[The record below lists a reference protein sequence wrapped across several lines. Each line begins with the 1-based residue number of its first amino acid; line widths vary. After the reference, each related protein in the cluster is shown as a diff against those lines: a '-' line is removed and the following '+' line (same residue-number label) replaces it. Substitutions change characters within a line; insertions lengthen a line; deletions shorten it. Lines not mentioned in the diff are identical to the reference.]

1 MKKVTVLVV
10 IGIIFFAVNSFY
22 GAETIKIATEGAYPP
37 FNYVDPDG
45 NLKGFDVDL
54 SNALCD
60 AMDAECEIVVQDWD
74 GMIPGLLAGK
84 FDAII
89 ACMGA
94 TEERKKAVSFTKPY
108 CRLLGRFVG
117 PKDADIEISKEGLK
131 GKRIGVQRGTT
142 YAKFLEGVYGDIV
155 EIKTYGSIDE
165 HNLDLKAGRL
175 DAVVGNE
182 IFMSRW
188 LNSPDGKDYKFL
200 SKPLRHEL
208 LGTGEA
214 NIAVR
219 KEDKELKSEFDEA
232 LQRLIESGKHKEIA
246 SKYFSVNIYD
256 Y

>member
-1 MKKVTVLVV
+1 MKKLIALII
-10 IGIIFFAVNSFY
+10 IGSILLAFNSAQA
-22 GAETIKIATEGAYPP
+22 GEKIEIATEGAYPP

-45 NLKGFDVDL
+45 NLKGFDVEL
-54 SNALCD
+54 SKALCET
-60 AMDAECEIVVQDWD
+60 MGAECEIVVQDWD

-94 TEERKKAVSFTKPY
+94 TEERKKAVSFTRPY
-108 CRLLGRFVG
+108 CRLLGRFVAS
-117 PKDADIEISKEGLK
+117 KDADFKISKEGLE

-142 YAKFLEGVYGDIV
+142 YSKFIKGVYGDVV
-155 EIKTYGSIDE
+155 EVKTYGSIDE
-165 HNLDLKAGRL
+165 HNLDLMAGRL

-188 LNSPDGKDYKFL
+188 LDSPEGKDFKFV
-200 SKPLRHEL
+200 STPLRHKL

-219 KEDKELKSEFDEA
+219 KEDKELKAKFDEA
-232 LQRLIESGKHKEIA
+232 LQQLIKSGKHEEIA
-246 SKYFSVNIYD
+246 SKYFSVHIYD